1 MDAGFS
7 NSCFTS
13 RSDSAASSGSTTK
26 TSISPHH
33 RSGFSSLQGSTQGL
47 DNIRAPLSKLTLS
60 KLSTRTRERADES
73 NKGTNKSD
81 DDTKCARCSSRFFI
95 NLKLPCGRVVFLCP
109 NCTADFRVHLGQKIS
124 EVLLRPFCEHIC
136 NFTRACACTRC
147 ETRQP
152 KRRSMVM
159 VRCHTDGTKA
169 VRKQRRQ
176 KKRKAL
182 RACKRSKHGT
192 SGGSRASR
200 LCATIRQH
208 KGSARGLE
216 HCT

>member
-47 DNIRAPLSKLTLS
+47 DNIRAPPSKLTLS

-81 DDTKCARCSSRFFI
+81 DDTKCARCSSKFFI

-124 EVLLRPFCEHIC
+124 EVLLRPFCAPHMQHHKSVSVH
-136 NFTRACACTRC
+136 TRRNKAAKTALDGNGAVSHRWNKSCTQAK
-147 ETRQP
+147 ETEEEESP
-152 KRRSMVM
+152 
-159 VRCHTDGTKA
+159 
-169 VRKQRRQ
+169 
-176 KKRKAL
+176 
-182 RACKRSKHGT
+182 
-192 SGGSRASR
+192 
-200 LCATIRQH
+200 
-208 KGSARGLE
+208 
-216 HCT
+216 